1 MQIAGEGRREAPHVP
16 SPRLKC
22 RAAAPLGLLALALC
36 VAAATPSQAQFYSLE
51 GRYQCL
57 NDANAACYD
66 TTPSAVP
73 RKPQP
78 APAAM
83 PADIMRTK
91 PDARAAPTRAAAP
104 SAIPADPLAEI
115 AARLRGGSAAPRDI
129 EFLRGRAAAR
139 DERATELLAWCHLK
153 GVGMPKDPVPAYLL
167 YGVAAKLGVPN
178 ARRNQAIIYE
188 TDMTPE
194 QRQTA
199 LTIEDR
205 VTLGAAQN

>member
-16 SPRLKC
+16 SRRLNR
-22 RAAAPLGLLALALC
+22 RAAAPLGFLALALC
-36 VAAATPSQAQFYSLE
+36 AATATPSRAQFYSLE

-66 TTPSAVP
+66 TTPSVVP
-73 RKPQP
+73 PKP

-83 PADIMRTK
+83 PASSVRSK
-91 PDARAAPTRAAAP
+91 PDAKAAPTRVAAP
-104 SAIPADPLAEI
+104 SAVPADPLAEI

-129 EFLRGRAAAR
+129 AFLRGRAAAG

-178 ARRNQAIIYE
+178 ARRNQAIVYE